1 MSLLWL
7 VPSLPLLAAG
17 LGVVPRARG
26 GVRAATIAALAGSLA
41 ALFAS
46 SGQRTADLTWLATAR
61 VGGVIGLHADPLGT
75 ATAAV
80 VALVGLAVLVYS
92 LGYVERADQPR
103 FFATMSAFIGA
114 MLALVLA
121 DSLVSIFIAWE
132 LVGLASYLLIGFHR
146 EDGPAQGSAATAFL
160 VTRGADLAF
169 LAAVAIATLAAPGGL
184 DAVFAWSRSGDPRAG
199 IVAALILV
207 GVAGKSAQLP
217 FSAWLPQA
225 MRGPTPVSALLHSA
239 TMVAAGA
246 FLLVRLFPLIS
257 ATQILPFVVALGL
270 GSSLFASLVA
280 LAQTDLKRVLAYST
294 IGQLGEMIA
303 AVGLGVPVAALLLLF
318 AQAGYKAA
326 LFLVAG
332 RLQRDAG
339 TTEMSALRPVAGRP
353 GLAQTVFVIA
363 GLALAGIPISIAFS
377 PRDAILDAALA
388 AGPLPSIALVVIGAL
403 TAAYIARA
411 YRLVFGRRIEI
422 AVPRGADGALM
433 EWAAAALVVGVVA
446 LGIATSPLLGD
457 PLAEYLRA
465 AIEGSTIPPSL
476 AATGLG
482 LLAPITGAFIG
493 FRPGPIVVRPR
504 LAMWARGGFGLDASF
519 AVAARGARAAVT
531 ALGAF
536 DVRVFDASFAT
547 ATRGTRAAIAALG
560 AFDVRIFDGFAGRLG
575 VFALQLFGL
584 NDRADRRGV
593 DAGFDGAA
601 ILIRAAGDRWRRVQ
615 TGLLEQYLVAVGAW
629 LVVIVVAAGVIAIGG
644 VRP

>member
-1 MSLLWL
+1 MRT
-7 VPSLPLLAAG
+7 AA
-17 LGVVPRARG
+17 
-26 GVRAATIAALAGSLA
+26 IAALAGSLV

-46 SGQRTADLTWLATAR
+46 SGQRTDDLRWLAAGR
-61 VGGVIGLHADPLGT
+61 LGGILGLQADPVGT
-75 ATAAV
+75 ATATV

-92 LGYVERADQPR
+92 LGYVDHVDQPR
-103 FFATMSAFIGA
+103 FFATMSAFVGA

-121 DSLVSIFIAWE
+121 DSLLGIFVSWE

-146 EDGPAQGSAATAFL
+146 EDGPAQASAATAFL
-160 VTRGADLAF
+160 VTRLADLAF

-184 DAVFAWSRSGDPRAG
+184 DALFAWSRSGDPRAG
-199 IVAALILV
+199 IVAGLILV

-246 FLLVRLFPLIS
+246 FLLVRLFPLLA
-257 ATQILPFVVALGL
+257 ATPILPFVVALGL

-332 RLQRDAG
+332 RLQRDAAS
-339 TTEMSALRPVAGRP
+339 TEMSALRAAAGRP
-353 GLAQTVFVIA
+353 GLAQPVFILA
-363 GLALAGIPISIAFS
+363 GAALAGIPISIAFS

-388 AGPLPSIALVVIGAL
+388 AGPLPSIALLVIGAL

-411 YRLVFGRRIEI
+411 YRLVFGPRVAIAIPRI
-422 AVPRGADGALM
+422 ADRALM
-433 EWAAAALVVGVVA
+433 EWAAAALVAGVVA
-446 LGIATSPLLGD
+446 LGIATSPLLRD
-457 PLAEYLRA
+457 PLAGYLGA
-465 AIEGSTIPPSL
+465 AIGGPSVSPPL
-476 AATGLG
+476 AATVLG
-482 LLAPITGAFIG
+482 LLATIIGASTG
-493 FRPGPIVVRPR
+493 FRLAPIDVGPR
-504 LAMWARGGFGLDASF
+504 LATWASGGFGLDALF
-519 AVAARGARAAVT
+519 ATAARNTRGAFA

-536 DVRVFDASFAT
+536 DVRVFDALFAT
-547 ATRGTRAAIAALG
+547 AARGTRAAITALG
-560 AFDVRIFDGFAGRLG
+560 AFDVRAFDAFAGRLG
-575 VFALQLFGL
+575 HSALQLFGQ
-584 NDRADRRGV
+584 NDRVDRRGV
-593 DAGFDGAA
+593 DAGFDRAA
-601 ILIRAAGDRWRRVQ
+601 LLIRAAGDRWRRVQ

-629 LVVIVVAAGVIAIGG
+629 LAVIVVAAGAVALLG